1 MVARDGKL
9 WPEVQNLGYKISLGN
24 AMYSMATTAKQKVKK
39 KKIAMQGAEQ
49 SMIFSELRT

>member
-9 WPEVQNLGYKISLGN
+9 WTEVQNLGYKISLGN

-39 KKIAMQGAEQ
+39 KDCHAGSRAEHDL
-49 SMIFSELRT
+49 I